1 MQIDDDSAVILA
13 VEAWLAA
20 GGGRG
25 GPTDVPHLLVAIR
38 VDHHVSFAADADERR
53 DWPPDAHRD
62 RADRWER
69 WEQEEDLLERAERR
83 QGQRDRPAAEAAAAA
98 TGARGPPF
106 GSRTP
111 GGSPGEGR
119 RRGADYP
126 APSFAGG
133 GSPAASPRSMSPSG
147 MVGAGMGACGHR
159 DSRRRLTPHMVTDVS
174 VASDG
179 SILEP
184 PSGSFDAVVAPGQSI
199 QHAVDRVRPGGTVL
213 LLPGLHLGPVV
224 ITREVRSRG

>member
-111 GGSPGEGR
+111 GGSPGEG
-119 RRGADYP
+119 GA
-126 APSFAGG
+126 ALL
-133 GSPAASPRSMSPSG
+133 PAALKELLLLGDEDRGSFGGVSYSPSG
-147 MVGAGMGACGHR
+147 TG
-159 DSRRRLTPHMVTDVS
+159 TDMLS
-174 VASDG
+174 
-179 SILEP
+179 P
-184 PSGSFDAVVAPGQSI
+184 GSFGSMASSVRGSDLGADRPPLAVEQ
-199 QHAVDRVRPGGTVL
+199 DWGGL
-213 LLPGLHLGPVV
+213 AG
-224 ITREVRSRG
+224 S